1 MDAAVGIVVTK
12 RVIVPRT
19 PAGIVEQGES
29 ARQDE
34 VGRVEGQMIRPSSEA
49 SLKAAASSPPSV
61 DSQPPLGTRNTMLS
75 QHMIVSQLLGRYLQ
89 TQKFGRFLLVMTRTL
104 PAALAIG
111 MAQHTTLGV
120 ERPFVDMT
128 RME

>member
-1 MDAAVGIVVTK
+1 MY
-12 RVIVPRT
+12 
-19 PAGIVEQGES
+19 S
-29 ARQDE
+29 
-34 VGRVEGQMIRPSSEA
+34 
-49 SLKAAASSPPSV
+49 
-61 DSQPPLGTRNTMLS
+61 
-75 QHMIVSQLLGRYLQ
+75 Q

-128 RME
+128 GIEERGFGGRANKGKRRGVVVVE